1 VKAPAAFQAD
11 GAPAG
16 AAAPAARVCNV
27 MSVDLEDYFQVSAF
41 ADHIPFEAWGSHALR
56 VGDNTRRLLDLFEG
70 AGVTATFFCLG
81 WIGERCPELVREVA
95 DRGHEVASH
104 GYRHRLVYDL
114 SPAEFRD
121 DVTRTKAIL
130 EDASGREVRGFRAAS
145 FSIVPS
151 CFWAMDV
158 LGEAGYTYDS
168 SMFPTHHDR
177 YGTPGIPLLPHR
189 WQGTGIV
196 EVPMSVVPLF
206 GLPVPVGG
214 GGYLRHF
221 PYGFTEW
228 AIRRLNER
236 HGRPVITYLHPWEID
251 PGQPVQPVGW
261 VTRAR
266 HYRGIPSFWG
276 KMVRLLTDFRFA
288 SAGAWLADAG
298 LLPAGGGRG
307 SARGRAP
314 S

>member
-1 VKAPAAFQAD
+1 VKAPAALHAD

-16 AAAPAARVCNV
+16 AAEPGTRVCNV
-27 MSVDLEDYFQVSAF
+27 LSVDLEDYFQVSAF
-41 ADHIPFEAWGSHALR
+41 AGHIPFEAWGSHALR

-70 AGVTATFFCLG
+70 AGVAATFFCLG
-81 WIGERCPELVREVA
+81 WIAERCPALIRELAE
-95 DRGHEVASH
+95 RGHEVASH
-104 GYRHRLVYDL
+104 GYRHRLVYDM

-151 CFWAMDV
+151 TFWAMDV
-158 LGEAGYTYDS
+158 LGEVGYGYDS

-177 YGTPGIPLLPHR
+177 YGAPGIPLSPHR

-196 EVPMSVVPLF
+196 EVPLSVVPML

-214 GGYLRHF
+214 GGYLRQF
-221 PYGFTEW
+221 PYGFTRW

-236 HGRPVITYLHPWEID
+236 YGRPVVTYLHPWEID
-251 PGQPVQPVGW
+251 PGQPVQPVGA
-261 VTRAR
+261 VTRLR
-266 HYRGIPSFWG
+266 HYRGLAEMRG
-276 KMVRLLTDFRFA
+276 KLERLLGQFRFGPM
-288 SAGAWLADAG
+288 SALLAGIEAES
-298 LLPAGGGRG
+298 PANRDRG
-307 SARGRAP
+307 
-314 S
+314 